1 MLKPDD
7 RALLVDALRPPPGMT
22 LDQAVGTTFSLDLHA
37 LLLAPVTFALFDA
50 HLAEE
55 GEPSD
60 PLAVL
65 EAVRRH
71 AANIDLFCQ
80 AGQIGMPQHYQPIV
94 AHLEDSVHPCAVR
107 RAHRIF
113 HPKVWALRFADRRTG
128 AVAYRLLVL
137 SRNLTFSRSWDTVV
151 ELDGRP
157 GKGAATS
164 NGPLADLIRHLPELS
179 VRDSDRFDRVR
190 AFADDLL
197 TVEWEIPEG
206 FTAIEFL
213 AFGIPG
219 YTPTLPDSDRLLVLA
234 PFASGGRLGT
244 LVDGSYGE
252 VLVSRPETLDRIPG
266 DVLDR
271 YASVYTLNP
280 SAADAEDTPDQQP
293 ADEALAERVGETLVG
308 LHAKLFITERGWNT
322 TMVTGSPNATDAAFD
337 GNVEFAVALTGPRKL
352 VGIKAFLGDDGE
364 EGSMIRMLDTYDRQ
378 DPEPIEPTDAEKVAA
393 RLDELGRRI
402 AQLAFTVSIEEHD
415 ETTYQARLGTD
426 RPLPEL
432 GQAEASVR
440 LLSQQAVAA
449 VALSGGETVTATFS
463 GLSLESVTSFVVVEL
478 TAASEEGMIAN
489 RVVVNAR
496 LTGAPEDRHQ
506 RILTAQLGSKGD
518 VLRYLLFLLADMGDE
533 GAVAQI
539 DQFVAQI
546 AGDGNAQLPSI
557 PLFESMVRAL
567 NRSPQS
573 LDHIGRLIADL
584 ERTEEGQE
592 LLPDGL
598 SELWPAIWEARQQLA
613 P

>member
-1 MLKPDD
+1 
-7 RALLVDALRPPPGMT
+7 MT

-80 AGQIGMPQHYQPIV
+80 AGQIGMPQQYQPIV

-113 HPKVWALRFADRRTG
+113 HPKVWALRFADPQTG
-128 AVAYRLLVL
+128 ALAYRLLVL

-151 ELDGRP
+151 ALDGRP
-157 GKGAATS
+157 SKDAAAS
-164 NGPLADLIRHLPELS
+164 PNGPLADLIRHLPELS

-197 TVEWEIPEG
+197 TVEWTLPDG
-206 FTAIEFL
+206 FTDIEFL
-213 AFGIPG
+213 AFGVPG
-219 YTPTLPDSDRLLVLA
+219 HTPTLPDADRLLVLA
-234 PFASGGRLGT
+234 PFASGGRLAT
-244 LVDGSYGE
+244 LVDSANGE
-252 VLVSRPETLDRIPG
+252 VLVSRPETLDRISG

-271 YASVYTLNP
+271 YASVYTLSP
-280 SAADAEDTPDQQP
+280 SAADAEDNTEQRPT
-293 ADEALAERVGETLVG
+293 DEALAERVGEALVG

-352 VGIKAFLGDDGE
+352 VGIKAFLGDDAE
-364 EGSMIRMLDTYDRQ
+364 EGSMIRMLDTYRRD
-378 DPEPIEPTDAEKVAA
+378 DPEPIETTDAEKVAA

-415 ETTYQARLGTD
+415 ETTYQARLGAD

-440 LLSQQAVAA
+440 LLSQRPVAA
-449 VALSGGETVTATFS
+449 VALSGGGAVSTTFS

-533 GAVAQI
+533 GAAAQI

-546 AGDGNAQLPSI
+546 AGDGNVQSPSI

-584 ERTEEGQE
+584 ERTEEGRK
-592 LLPDGL
+592 LLPEGL
-598 SELWPAIWEARQQLA
+598 SELWPAIWEARQQVA
-613 P
+613 R